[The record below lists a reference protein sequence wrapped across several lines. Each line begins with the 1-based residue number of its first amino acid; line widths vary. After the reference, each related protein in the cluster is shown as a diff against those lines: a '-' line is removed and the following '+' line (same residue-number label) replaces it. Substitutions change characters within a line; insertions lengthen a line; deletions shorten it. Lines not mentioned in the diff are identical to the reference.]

1 MLGNNPKNYK
11 DINISLN
18 SLKDETKSFNS
29 ISEISNI
36 NLIELNMQ
44 NIEQENYIYYTI
56 TNKFKKGIN
65 FMVILNEDH
74 NSKVN
79 IVIND
84 NIKFERIKNKILENF
99 IESNEKYKNTNNLKI
114 INLIKKINKKE
125 IKINSEEAFYK
136 NIKDG
141 DILYC
146 DLKGDENW
154 IKINVKLV
162 INDEIKN
169 ISFNIK
175 CEKDYLFCNLHYK
188 ILKCIFKVIGNL
200 IKNTSK
206 RKYHFVLID
215 LNCKIN
221 NSFLNQVF
229 DFKVSNI
236 ENDNLMKTH
245 IGKLLKGNNEIEYE
259 LYLNMV
265 ENYLIKY
272 FNSKKQNESNLSDRW
287 LYFSEVKNILDY
299 ENQKKFGPEFI
310 YIKKYIN
317 QYFDTL
323 YKKEGRINSKISKF
337 YFEKINQNN
346 ILLYNNEENTIFEIS
361 FENNNIKKTDENT
374 NNNSL
379 TSWNILS
386 DNDFSENE
394 EENFSVRNIT
404 KIYNLCEE
412 FDNLIDE
419 VDFTNFLSENIKL
432 KLNCNLFD
440 SEEYEKYINLSFSDN
455 INSLIDTKI
464 INNLDYTNDEQK
476 LLTEFKNIYSFLI
489 FFTII
494 FLIISIIIIYLLSD
508 ILDNK
513 NEKNN

>member
-1 MLGNNPKNYK
+1 MTVV
-11 DINISLN
+11 DIRNIFSKRN
-18 SLKDETKSFNS
+18 
-29 ISEISNI
+29 
-36 NLIELNMQ
+36 IEL
-44 NIEQENYIYYTI
+44 
-56 TNKFKKGIN
+56 
-65 FMVILNEDH
+65 
-74 NSKVN
+74 
-79 IVIND
+79 
-84 NIKFERIKNKILENF
+84 
-99 IESNEKYKNTNNLKI
+99 
-114 INLIKKINKKE
+114 
-125 IKINSEEAFYK
+125 
-136 NIKDG
+136 
-141 DILYC
+141 
-146 DLKGDENW
+146 
-154 IKINVKLV
+154 
-162 INDEIKN
+162 
-169 ISFNIK
+169 
-175 CEKDYLFCNLHYK
+175 
-188 ILKCIFKVIGNL
+188 FKVIGNL

-419 VDFTNFLSENIKL
+419 GRIK
-432 KLNCNLFD
+432 
-440 SEEYEKYINLSFSDN
+440 
-455 INSLIDTKI
+455 T
-464 INNLDYTNDEQK
+464 
-476 LLTEFKNIYSFLI
+476 
-489 FFTII
+489 
-494 FLIISIIIIYLLSD
+494 
-508 ILDNK
+508 
-513 NEKNN
+513 

>member
-1 MLGNNPKNYK
+1 M
-11 DINISLN
+11 
-18 SLKDETKSFNS
+18 
-29 ISEISNI
+29 
-36 NLIELNMQ
+36 
-44 NIEQENYIYYTI
+44 
-56 TNKFKKGIN
+56 
-65 FMVILNEDH
+65 
-74 NSKVN
+74 
-79 IVIND
+79 
-84 NIKFERIKNKILENF
+84 
-99 IESNEKYKNTNNLKI
+99 
-114 INLIKKINKKE
+114 
-125 IKINSEEAFYK
+125 
-136 NIKDG
+136 
-141 DILYC
+141 
-146 DLKGDENW
+146 
-154 IKINVKLV
+154 
-162 INDEIKN
+162 
-169 ISFNIK
+169 
-175 CEKDYLFCNLHYK
+175 
-188 ILKCIFKVIGNL
+188 
-200 IKNTSK
+200 
-206 RKYHFVLID
+206 
-215 LNCKIN
+215 
-221 NSFLNQVF
+221 
-229 DFKVSNI
+229 
-236 ENDNLMKTH
+236 
-245 IGKLLKGNNEIEYE
+245 
-259 LYLNMV
+259 
-265 ENYLIKY
+265 
-272 FNSKKQNESNLSDRW
+272 SDRW

-317 QYFDTL
+317 QYFDIL

-440 SEEYEKYINLSFSDN
+440 SEEIEKYINLSFSDN

>member
-1 MLGNNPKNYK
+1 MNVLQ
-11 DINISLN
+11 NIS
-18 SLKDETKSFNS
+18 S
-29 ISEISNI
+29 I
-36 NLIELNMQ
+36 L
-44 NIEQENYIYYTI
+44 
-56 TNKFKKGIN
+56 
-65 FMVILNEDH
+65 
-74 NSKVN
+74 
-79 IVIND
+79 
-84 NIKFERIKNKILENF
+84 
-99 IESNEKYKNTNNLKI
+99 
-114 INLIKKINKKE
+114 
-125 IKINSEEAFYK
+125 
-136 NIKDG
+136 
-141 DILYC
+141 
-146 DLKGDENW
+146 
-154 IKINVKLV
+154 
-162 INDEIKN
+162 
-169 ISFNIK
+169 
-175 CEKDYLFCNLHYK
+175 
-188 ILKCIFKVIGNL
+188 
-200 IKNTSK
+200 NTSK